1 MALEFNSDDVIQTSK
16 VASGMGDFFP
26 ESGMRASEVRRIQAN
41 YAQNIAPLQD
51 RLMNLDN
58 NIMRLRSQD
67 LAYQTS
73 LIAYEKEKDEMELRK
88 QYHDPDALNKIGEIL
103 ETDKPPLQQRNDILE
118 LGLNNPQL
126 LQHNPAF
133 ATAYRTGL
141 QQTETRAKIKA
152 EEEAPA
158 KAARNSF
165 ANVLI
170 NTGTPE
176 GIEAATRLYAGESSM
191 DEATRVYSDIQKE
204 KTARSRAGKQLQTSE
219 ARLKRTIS
227 DLVSPKKEDIKDSA
241 EYRNASLTERQSME
255 AAFSAT
261 GGKKFTDEYRL
272 RLARDLMFYTDGQL
286 DGRTIT
292 LDEALNLPEKEL
304 YEAVDAA
311 VRKQETI
318 LQGKLD
324 PADTVITPME
334 AQMGQAW
341 NRNIL
346 PQIED

>member
-1 MALEFNSDDVIQTSK
+1 
-16 VASGMGDFFP
+16 
-26 ESGMRASEVRRIQAN
+26 
-41 YAQNIAPLQD
+41 
-51 RLMNLDN
+51 
-58 NIMRLRSQD
+58 
-67 LAYQTS
+67 
-73 LIAYEKEKDEMELRK
+73 
-88 QYHDPDALNKIGEIL
+88 
-103 ETDKPPLQQRNDILE
+103 
-118 LGLNNPQL
+118 
-126 LQHNPAF
+126 
-133 ATAYRTGL
+133 
-141 QQTETRAKIKA
+141 
-152 EEEAPA
+152 
-158 KAARNSF
+158 
-165 ANVLI
+165 
-170 NTGTPE
+170 
-176 GIEAATRLYAGESSM
+176 M